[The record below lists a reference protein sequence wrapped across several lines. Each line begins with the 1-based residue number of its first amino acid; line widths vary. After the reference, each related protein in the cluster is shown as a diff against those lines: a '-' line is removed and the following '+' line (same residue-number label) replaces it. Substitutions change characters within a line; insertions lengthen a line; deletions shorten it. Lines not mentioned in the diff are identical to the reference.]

1 MRFKTLVLI
10 PAIAVLTNLFVSLP
24 IAQSRT
30 SANEA
35 PQKVKL
41 VVRTTDTDNTRISAA
56 SRSAQRLSYG
66 SPQYNKKFAKS
77 YMQDKYSWSDKQY
90 SCLVKLWNRESGW
103 RVNAHNPSGAHGIPQ
118 ALPGKKMASAGP
130 DWKSNP
136 HTQIKWGLKYIKG
149 RYKTP
154 CGALSHSN
162 KHNWY

>member
-10 PAIAVLTNLFVSLP
+10 PVIAVLTTFFVSLP
-24 IAQSRT
+24 VTQNQA
-30 SANEA
+30 SANA
-35 PQKVKL
+35 PQEIKI
-41 VVRTTDTDNTRISAA
+41 VVHVTTNDGERISAA
-56 SRSAQRLSYG
+56 SRSAQRYSYG
-66 SPQYNKKFAKS
+66 SPQYNKKFAKN
-77 YMQDKYSWSDKQY
+77 YMQDKYNWSDKQY

-118 ALPGKKMASAGP
+118 ALPGKKMANAGP

-154 CGALSHSN
+154 CGALGHSN